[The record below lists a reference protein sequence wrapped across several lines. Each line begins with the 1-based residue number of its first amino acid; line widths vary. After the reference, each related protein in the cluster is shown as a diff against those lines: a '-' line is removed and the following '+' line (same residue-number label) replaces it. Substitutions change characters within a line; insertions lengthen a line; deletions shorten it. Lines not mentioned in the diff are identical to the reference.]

1 MNLFLKGEIMSM
13 AQLKYKRVL
22 LKISGEALAG
32 DKHFGF
38 DFDVVSK
45 VCDVIKKCTD
55 MGVQMGVVIGGG
67 NFWRGVK
74 NGEGRM
80 DRWRADYMG
89 MLATVMNCLALQD
102 VLQQQGMEAKVLTA
116 MEIQHIGEP
125 FSVEKADE
133 YLRSGK
139 VVVFGGGV
147 GSPFFTTDTGAVLRA
162 ALIGADAVLLAKN
175 VDGVYDSDPR
185 VNPEAKLLPDVTYQQ
200 VQERDLKVMDA
211 SAITICRENKVPCIR
226 VFGLDD
232 PQNILRV
239 IEGDM
244 MGTVVHP

>member
-1 MNLFLKGEIMSM
+1 MDEKKI
-13 AQLKYKRVL
+13 AYKRVL
-22 LKISGEALAG
+22 LKLSGEALSGDAG
-32 DKHFGF
+32 TGL
-38 DFDVVSK
+38 DFK
-45 VCDVIKKCTD
+45 VMAEVC
-55 MGVQMGVVIGGG
+55 GVVAQCAKQGVEVGIVVGGG

-102 VLQQQGMEAKVLTA
+102 VLQQQGVEAKVLTA

-162 ALIGADAVLLAKN
+162 ALIGRGTACQKRGRRLQ
-175 VDGVYDSDPR
+175 R
-185 VNPEAKLLPDVTYQQ
+185 RPE
-200 VQERDLKVMDA
+200 E
-211 SAITICRENKVPCIR
+211 
-226 VFGLDD
+226 G
-232 PQNILRV
+232 PQRGALRLSH
-239 IEGDM
+239 I
-244 MGTVVHP
+244 

>member
-1 MNLFLKGEIMSM
+1 M
-13 AQLKYKRVL
+13 ALKYKRIL

-32 DKHFGF
+32 EQKTGLDFG
-38 DFDVVSK
+38 VIGQ
-45 VCDVIKKCTD
+45 VCDVIKTCTEL
-55 MGVQMGVVIGGG
+55 GVQVGVVIGGG

-74 NGEGRM
+74 NGEGKMARS
-80 DRWRADYMG
+80 RADHMG

-102 VLQQQGMEAKVLTA
+102 VLQQQGVEAKVLTA

-175 VDGVYDSDPR
+175 VDGVYSADPKKDPNAVRFDS
-185 VNPEAKLLPDVTYQQ
+185 LTYEE
-200 VQERDLKVMDA
+200 VLEKRLAVMDSTA
-211 SAITICRENKVPCIR
+211 TCIAMDNRIPIKVFALREPE
-226 VFGLDD
+226 
-232 PQNILRV
+232 NILRAARGEAV
-239 IEGDM
+239 
-244 MGTVVHP
+244 GTLIH

>member
-1 MNLFLKGEIMSM
+1 MDEKKI
-13 AQLKYKRVL
+13 AYKRVL
-22 LKISGEALAG
+22 LKLSGEALSGDAG
-32 DKHFGF
+32 TGL
-38 DFDVVSK
+38 DFK
-45 VCDVIKKCTD
+45 VMAEVC
-55 MGVQMGVVIGGG
+55 GVVAQCAKQGVEVGIVVGGG

-102 VLQQQGMEAKVLTA
+102 VLQQQGVEAKVLTA

-175 VDGVYDSDPR
+175 VDGVYSADPKKDPSA
-185 VNPEAKLLPDVTYQQ
+185 VKYDTITYDDVLAQHLQ
-200 VQERDLKVMDA
+200 VMDSTA
-211 SAITICRENKVPCIR
+211 TSLSMDNKIPV
-226 VFGLDD
+226 VLFALKD
-232 PQNILRV
+232 PENILRV
-239 IEGDM
+239 V
-244 MGTVVHP
+244 MGEKIGTIVKEEP